1 MKSPSASVVVGGA
14 AGSAVLMLEVKTTA
28 RITGKATDTDSQ
40 ARARLQFRL
49 LLLLPK
55 TLDDNDDDDD
65 DEQCCG

>member
-14 AGSAVLMLEVKTTA
+14 AGSAVLVLEVKTTA
-28 RITGKATDTDSQ
+28 IITGKATDSQ

-55 TLDDNDDDDD
+55 TLDDNDDDD
-65 DEQCCG
+65 EQCCG